1 MKTIKDYI
9 VQEKLVLK
17 KNLKQ
22 DENEMEFIDLG
33 LPSGTLWGS
42 CNLGSKTPIES
53 GNFYA
58 WGETEPKDEYNWDT
72 YKFGDKSTL
81 NKYTEDDGLDT
92 LEPADDAAYI
102 ELGREYRVPSY
113 DQVYELM
120 RNTKSKHFMTDNGV
134 NCIELKS
141 IRNDK
146 SIIFPMSGF
155 YSKTDAI
162 NPKKLCSKNFE
173 TLIWVSCL
181 SNGVDLHA
189 TALNIDFHKNEQ
201 FITFKNRCNGF
212 QIRPVTMT
220 K

>member
-1 MKTIKDYI
+1 MKNFNQYITEKIKLSDDRF
-9 VQEKLVLK
+9 
-17 KNLKQ
+17 KNQ
-22 DENEMEFIDLG
+22 HNEFEYVDLD
-33 LPSGTLWGS
+33 LPSGTLWTT
-42 CNLGSKTPIES
+42 CNLGAKEPIAA

-92 LEPADDAAYI
+92 LEPTDDAAYI
-102 ELGREYRVPSY
+102 ELGREYHVPSY

-120 RNTKSKHFMTDNGV
+120 RNTKSKHFMADNGV

-155 YSKTDAI
+155 YSNTDAI

-189 TALNIDFHKNEQ
+189 TALNINFHKNEQ

-212 QIRPVTMT
+212 QIRPV
-220 K
+220 KNK

>member
-1 MKTIKDYI
+1 MYPTPVEAKDFQWRDLEASGLTSMGEAYKELEQQLSHRRGFM
-9 VQEKLVLK
+9 QEA
-17 KNLKQ
+17 
-22 DENEMEFIDLG
+22 
-33 LPSGTLWGS
+33 TGS
-42 CNLGSKTPIES
+42 FAPVIILMSD
-53 GNFYA
+53 
-58 WGETEPKDEYNWDT
+58 GEPT
-72 YKFGDKSTL
+72 
-81 NKYTEDDGLDT
+81 
-92 LEPADDAAYI
+92 DDAAYI
-102 ELGREYRVPSY
+102 ELGREYHVPSY

-120 RNTKSKHFMTDNGV
+120 RNTKSKHFMADNGV